1 MLLFAASA
9 LETAQT
15 VPAATW
21 LKLGIVIASLV
32 ALVFI
37 LRKIAGMNKILVGVA
52 VGVVLSVIFFS
63 WVYKRNEP
71 SWMTPIVDK
80 VAPFFPKANAFEK
93 RRNNAP

>member
-9 LETAQT
+9 LETARS

-52 VGVVLSVIFFS
+52 VLVVVSVIFFS

-71 SWMTPIVDK
+71 AWMTPVIEK
-80 VAPFFPKANAFEK
+80 VAPFFPKANSFEK
-93 RRNNAP
+93 RRNNTP